1 MNPFDLYIYNFIS
14 KLYNIPFTMFM
25 RIITSFSSSLVIITI
40 LLCIFLL
47 FKNKKMFLYFCF
59 LTLTSDISSN
69 IIKNIIKRPRPSE
82 IIKISFNSGYS
93 FPSTHVVISTC
104 LYGFIIYLLRK
115 NIKNKK
121 LKNILS
127 LLISSLLILIGL
139 SRIYLGVN
147 YSSDVIVAFILGL
160 ILLFLFIK
168 FIYLKFGEVDFSNI
182 QKNKKLSPEEK
193 ERKKIKKAL
202 GK

>member
-25 RIITSFSSSLVIITI
+25 RKII
-40 LLCIFLL
+40 
-47 FKNKKMFLYFCF
+47 KNKKMFLYFCF

-104 LYGFIIYLLRK
+104 LYGFIKYLLRK

-121 LKNILS
+121 LKNIL
-127 LLISSLLILIGL
+127 
-139 SRIYLGVN
+139 
-147 YSSDVIVAFILGL
+147 
-160 ILLFLFIK
+160 
-168 FIYLKFGEVDFSNI
+168 
-182 QKNKKLSPEEK
+182 
-193 ERKKIKKAL
+193 
-202 GK
+202 